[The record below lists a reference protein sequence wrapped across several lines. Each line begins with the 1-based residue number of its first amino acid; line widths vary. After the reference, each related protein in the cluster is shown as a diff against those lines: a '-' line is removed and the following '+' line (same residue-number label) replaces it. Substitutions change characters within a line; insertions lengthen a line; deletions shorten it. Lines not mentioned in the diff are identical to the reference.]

1 RSVLKNFVGA
11 LRRVFPAAIS
21 DSQAIAFCMF
31 VAFFPMLLFGFGLLA
46 LSSQM
51 GGAAEQFFSDLRYFM
66 PQQSRLAVT
75 DFLTERG
82 AGAAPR
88 AWILLGLAGTLLGG
102 SQVMSAFMQAFRNL
116 FSDPA
121 PAQYWRDQLRA
132 LLLLLVTGGPLLAA
146 IILTVFSRQLRTWMI
161 LHFGL
166 PALFNAVWVVV
177 YVGLSLVIAVL
188 VLSLLYHVGR
198 CNDCTWNDILPGAV
212 VSTLLWWVA
221 NSALGVYMTRVPYG
235 VVYGGLAAA
244 IGLLVWMNLCALIV
258 LLGAAYN
265 AEALSRRVRG
275 S

>member
-1 RSVLKNFVGA
+1 MRSVLNIFAGA

-31 VAFFPMLLFGFGLLA
+31 LAFFPMMLFAFGLLA
-46 LSSQM
+46 VSVHL

-66 PQQSRLAVT
+66 PQQSRRTVT
-75 DFLTERG
+75 DFLTAQGEG
-82 AGAAPR
+82 ISPR
-88 AWILLGLAGTLLGG
+88 AWILLGLSGTLLGG

-116 FSDPA
+116 FRDPA
-121 PAQYWRDQLRA
+121 PTGYWRDQLRA
-132 LLLLLVTGGPLLAA
+132 FLLLVVTIGPLLAA

-166 PALFNAVWVVV
+166 PALFNAIWLVV
-177 YVGLSLVIAVL
+177 YVGLGLVFAVL

-198 CNDCTWNDILPGAV
+198 SDGSNWNDVLPGAV

-221 NSALGVYMTRVPYG
+221 NSAFGIYMSHVPYG
-235 VVYGGLAAA
+235 LVYGGLAAA

-265 AEALSRRVRG
+265 AEALSRR